1 MRELTIEEAAVVSGG
16 GLIGEMAADGG
27 AVGTVAGYIVD
38 STLAG
43 ATRGGVA
50 GAMIGTSFA
59 IGYVA
64 GSYVYDRFIDS

>member
-1 MRELTIEEAAVVSGG
+1 MRELTIEETSQVSGG
-16 GLIGEMAADGG
+16 GLIGEMAADAG
-27 AVGTVAGYIVD
+27 AVGTAAGYVAKR
-38 STLAG
+38 TLAG

-64 GSYVYDRFIDS
+64 GSYAYDRFIDS